1 MVLMCAGYRIDM
13 TEMTEVDK
21 WTSFLE
27 KISSPYLKHT
37 FPLNLAFVL
46 LSLFGIELSF
56 VYLRMKSNHVH
67 LSASIALAPSVKN
80 KCCSSTFSMASVVCP
95 AISTRPDV
103 CMPW

>member
-21 WTSFLE
+21 WTSLLE

-46 LSLFGIELSF
+46 LSLFGIG
-56 VYLRMKSNHVH
+56 
-67 LSASIALAPSVKN
+67 
-80 KCCSSTFSMASVVCP
+80 
-95 AISTRPDV
+95 
-103 CMPW
+103 